1 MEKDKLTFIE
11 EKKIEKELKEKDSE
25 FQFNL
30 SATNPIKA
38 RFAKFHLDKK
48 QIKPDDLI

>member
-11 EKKIEKELKEKDSE
+11 EKKLEKELEKKDS
-25 FQFNL
+25 FAPSNAA
-30 SATNPIKA
+30 SNPIKA
-38 RFAKFHLDKK
+38 RFAKFCLDKK

>member
-11 EKKIEKELKEKDSE
+11 EKKFEKELEKKESFTPSNAASD
-25 FQFNL
+25 
-30 SATNPIKA
+30 PIKE
-38 RFAKFHLDKK
+38 RFAKYCLDKK

>member
-11 EKKIEKELKEKDSE
+11 EKNIEKELEKKNSCAHS
-25 FQFNL
+25 NA
-30 SATNPIKA
+30 ATNPIKE
-38 RFAKFHLDKK
+38 RFTKFRLDKK

>member
-11 EKKIEKELKEKDSE
+11 EKKIEKESKKEPD
-25 FQFNL
+25 FQF
-30 SATNPIKA
+30 SSKATNPIKA

-48 QIKPDDLI
+48 QLKPDDLI

>member
-11 EKKIEKELKEKDSE
+11 EKKLEKELEKKES
-25 FQFNL
+25 FAPSNTA
-30 SATNPIKA
+30 SNPIKA
-38 RFAKFHLDKK
+38 RFAKYCLDKK